1 MRGRYIALLIPLI
14 LIIPAG
20 SWTGYVSF
28 LTQQNNRACLRAP
41 GLETEDSIDGTG
53 GTRPAPPS
61 AETARALQSALDEFS
76 TGTREVGLQATVI
89 FPDSTVWNGTAG
101 YADIKRECPM
111 TLGHHLY
118 IGSMTKLYTAALV
131 LEHIE
136 AGALSLDDRVSRW
149 TDLPYGDEVSVRMLL
164 NHTSGIPSY
173 TEDTGFLLR
182 YFALPRKR
190 WRPAELTAVLEG
202 KPLLFSPGTR
212 HEYSN
217 SNYLLLGVI
226 LESVTGS
233 SYSALLSDLM
243 EEKLNLFRTHYLDY
257 PDDIPLAN
265 GYDMSIFHLGR
276 RNLSGFRT
284 SLETGAFSAGG
295 IVSTSADTARFVHS
309 LFTEKIL
316 GDAGLSRMLSFIDTS
331 DPDVPAQSGYGLGV
345 RRLEVGGSTW
355 IGHTG
360 TIPGYSGIAV
370 HNRELSLTVVVLS
383 NLSTIDQ
390 TGILET
396 IFEAIR

>member
-1 MRGRYIALLIPLI
+1 MRGRYIALLIFLI
-14 LIIPAG
+14 LIILAA
-20 SWTGYVSF
+20 SWTGYISF
-28 LTQQNNRACLRAP
+28 LTKRNNRACLKVP
-41 GLETEDSIDGTG
+41 DLETADSDAPLQTVIETYSDEGG
-53 GTRPAPPS
+53 GT
-61 AETARALQSALDEFS
+61 
-76 TGTREVGLQATVI
+76 GLQASVI
-89 FPDSTVWNGTAG
+89 FPDGSAWSGASG
-101 YADIKRECPM
+101 FADHRRECPM

-136 AGALSLDDRVSRW
+136 AGALSLDDPISRW
-149 TDLPYGDEVSVRMLL
+149 IDLPYGDEVSVRMLL

-182 YFALPRKR
+182 YLALPRKR
-190 WRPAELTAVLEG
+190 WRPTELTEVLEG
-202 KPLLFSPGTR
+202 ESLLFSPGTR

-233 SYSALLSDLM
+233 SCSALLSDLM
-243 EEKLNLFRTHYLDY
+243 EDELNLFRTHYLDY
-257 PDDIPLAN
+257 PDDVPLAN

-276 RNLSGFRT
+276 RNLSGFRA

-295 IVSTSADTARFVHS
+295 VVSTSADTARFVHS
-309 LFTEKIL
+309 LFTGKIL
-316 GDAGLSRMLSFIDTS
+316 DDAGLSQMRTFIDTS
-331 DPDVPAQSGYGLGV
+331 DPDVPAQTGYGLGV

-370 HNRELSLTVVVLS
+370 HNRDYRLTVVVLS
-383 NLSTIDQ
+383 NLSIIDQ
-390 TGILET
+390 TGILEA
-396 IFEAIR
+396 IFEAIRSSG